1 MAQATASLSSIP
13 STIRRNSGAAAWWS
27 LICFGS
33 CVFLMA
39 AALSVIALPW
49 LHLSWWQAF
58 RRCVSIASALSLWL
72 FVHKIERGSFRSYG
86 LVPIRE
92 GKHQY
97 RVGFL
102 FGAFALALIVAF
114 GFSIGAYQIQL
125 YPNPLKFWG
134 TLIGLLPAMCL
145 VSVLEELV
153 FRGFILQH
161 LITCSRVVA
170 VIISSALYAAVHVKV
185 ATISPNLCR
194 EIVGLFL
201 LGVMLS
207 ISYLMTNQL
216 SVSIGLHAVLAYGAR
231 VNKLLFTIPLSPHEW
246 LVGTS
251 RMVNGVAAWV
261 VLLVVGG
268 MIAWWV
274 RSSHGGGVHAG
285 KT

>member
-1 MAQATASLSSIP
+1 
-13 STIRRNSGAAAWWS
+13 
-27 LICFGS
+27 
-33 CVFLMA
+33 VFLIA
-39 AALSVIALPW
+39 LALSVIAMPW

-72 FVHKIERGSFRSYG
+72 FIRKIEQRSFQSYG
-86 LVPIRE
+86 LLSVKT
-92 GKHQY
+92 GKRYY
-97 RVGFL
+97 RMGFL
-102 FGAFALALIVAF
+102 FGFMALGLICAF
-114 GFSIGAYQIQL
+114 GFISGTYQIDIEAS
-125 YPNPLKFWG
+125 PLKFWA
-134 TLIGLLPAMCL
+134 TMVGLLPAMCL

-161 LITCSRVVA
+161 LSAYSRTLA
-170 VIISSALYAAVHVKV
+170 VFVSSALYAIVHVKV
-185 ATISPNLCR
+185 AAVTPSLCR
-194 EIVGLFL
+194 ELVGLFL
-201 LGVMLS
+201 LGGLLS
-207 ISYLMTNQL
+207 LTCLMTNQL
-216 SVSIGLHAVLAYGAR
+216 SFSIGLHAVLAYGAR

-285 KT
+285 NT